1 MSSRGDLRCFPPDEV
16 SSRRRIRR
24 YAVPRWMIERASE
37 HRLAGDWRGSC
48 AAADVDVSFDLSDV
62 AGRWGEDIA
71 AELEGDL
78 RHFAPDLLRWHLPRT
93 LGGRTTLAKDTT
105 VVLAHYHPRTPD
117 AGRPATPSLHITT
130 PAMIDG
136 PQRITLRFAAVKD
149 EGDAGVFGQ
158 TTQDWRDARHL
169 WDVRHTA
176 ELRERCGGGTDRP
189 PFFHA
194 DATPR
199 DTDELPTAD
208 PGDGDPAAR
217 AEWAT
222 LLHQRGETRTAFA
235 AVGIEL
241 DLTSSKRSSYREEP
255 ERLLD
260 GIALNHTRL
269 EPEIRRQAAE
279 GVSDR
284 FLVPTTHWRTYILL
298 EPADAGGLLARIV
311 DREEAKGEPTLAEAL
326 WRRLPDLDL
335 MRAGGVAPEHLHPLV
350 STALFPAL
358 QVPQGPVGPPG
369 PTAPAP
375 VQVRCRG
382 QWHEVGFRPGSL
394 LRMPHSDEEQQ
405 RERAL
410 RAFGG
415 AVAGCFAVE
424 QTWTSGQGRL
434 PKELRAQRNELFQ
447 RAQHGDT
454 SGVLELLDAGVDPRV
469 RDESGRTL
477 LHVLNLLD
485 HETLLPRLLADG
497 LDLEARDRRERT
509 PLFVAVNDL
518 GTRALVEAL
527 VAAGARL
534 DVTDQSE
541 LSLAQLVR
549 RYKRPDLAFLQDRVC
564 EEHPG
569 VGAEWWDEWMEEQ
582 AEYYAED
589 PAGPAEPDDAE
600 DPADPAEPDD
610 EEERYSAE
618 GLAELAEFSTGE
630 RYFVED
636 PAELAAPDGGARQYS
651 AAEPDHEEEQPF

>member
-1 MSSRGDLRCFPPDEV
+1 MSSRGDLRCFRPDEM

-24 YAVPRWMIERASE
+24 YAVPRWMIERARE
-37 HRLAGDWRGSC
+37 YRLAGDWRGAC
-48 AAADVDVSFDLSDV
+48 AAADVDVAFDLSDV
-62 AGRWGEDIA
+62 AGHWGEDVA
-71 AELEGDL
+71 TGLEDDL
-78 RHFAPDLLRWHLPRT
+78 RHFVPDLLRWHLPRV

-105 VVLAHYHPRTPD
+105 VVLAGYRPRKRD
-117 AGRPATPSLHITT
+117 AGRPVTPYLHVTT

-149 EGDAGVFGQ
+149 VGAGGVFGQ
-158 TTQDWRDARHL
+158 TLQDWRDARHL
-169 WDVRHTA
+169 WDDRHTA

-194 DATPR
+194 DATAR

-222 LLHQRGETRTAFA
+222 LLHQRGETRAAFA

-241 DLTSSKRSSYREEP
+241 DLSSKRSRYREEP

-269 EPEIRRQAAE
+269 EPEIRRQAAA

-284 FLVPTTHWRTYILL
+284 FLVPTPHWRTFILL
-298 EPADAGGLLARIV
+298 QPADAGGLLARLV
-311 DREEAKGEPTLAEAL
+311 DWEDAAKGEPALAEAL

-335 MRAGGVAPEHLHPLV
+335 MRAGAVAPEHLHPLV
-350 STALFPAL
+350 REALFPSL
-358 QVPQGPVGPPG
+358 QVPQGPVGPSG
-369 PTAPAP
+369 PSAPAP
-375 VQVRCRG
+375 VRVRCGG

-394 LRMPHSDEEQQ
+394 LRMPHSDEEQR

-424 QTWTSGQGRL
+424 QTWTSGAGRL
-434 PKELRAQRNELFQ
+434 PKALRAQRNELFQ

-454 SGVLELLDAGVDPRV
+454 PGVLELLDLGVDPRV
-469 RDESGRTL
+469 RDAGGRTL

-485 HETLLPRLLADG
+485 HETLLPRLLAEG

-518 GTRALVEAL
+518 GTTALVEAL

-534 DVTDQSE
+534 DVTDESE

-549 RYKRPDLAFLQDRVC
+549 RYKRPDLAFLHDRVR

-569 VGAEWWDEWMEEQ
+569 AGAEWWDEWMEEQ
-582 AEYYAED
+582 AEDLADESDETEESFWGDEPTEEPEPEPRHADDPDGAAELFSGD
-589 PAGPAEPDDAE
+589 EPMTE
-600 DPADPAEPDD
+600 PPHADEPDD
-610 EEERYSAE
+610 EEE
-618 GLAELAEFSTGE
+618 
-630 RYFVED
+630 
-636 PAELAAPDGGARQYS
+636 PA
-651 AAEPDHEEEQPF
+651 